1 MDLQIIE
8 HCGQRVLT
16 TSQLAESYGT
26 ESKII
31 SRNYQRNT
39 DRYIE
44 GKHFFALSGEELRRF
59 KGSRQF
65 DDSLKFTSI
74 LYLWTEK
81 GAWLHAK
88 SLNTEKSWEA
98 YELLVDNY
106 YKLEKQLKVL
116 TEREK
121 LEASMRL
128 SLMNSEDV
136 TQLKNEV
143 QEIRSMVQ
151 EQITLDHGQQMRIKK
166 AVAAKIYEI
175 SNDKAKRIRL
185 FAELYR
191 DLKDRF
197 GVASYRDIKKH
208 EMLKAIGYI
217 EAWIPKKEI
226 AVSAATLTA
235 NKKLII

>member
-31 SRNYQRNT
+31 SRNYQRNAY
-39 DRYIE
+39 RYIE
-44 GKHFFALSGEELRRF
+44 GRHFFALSGEELRRF

-98 YELLVDNY
+98 YEMLVDRY

-136 TQLKNEV
+136 KQLKNEV

-175 SNDKAKRIRL
+175 SNDKAKRTRL

>member
-31 SRNYQRNT
+31 SRNYQRNA

-175 SNDKAKRIRL
+175 SNDKAKRTRL

>member
-1 MDLQIIE
+1 MELQIIE

-31 SRNYQRNT
+31 SRNYQRNA

-98 YELLVDNY
+98 YEMLVDNY

-166 AVAAKIYEI
+166 AVATKVYEI
-175 SNDKAKRIRL
+175 SNDKAKRTRL

-217 EAWIPKKEI
+217 EGWLPKKEI
-226 AVSAATLTA
+226 AVSATTLTA
-235 NKKLII
+235 KSKFVI

>member
-31 SRNYQRNT
+31 SRNYQRNA

-98 YELLVDNY
+98 YEMLVDSY

-166 AVAAKIYEI
+166 AVATKIYEI
-175 SNDKAKRIRL
+175 SNDKAKRTRL

>member
-8 HCGQRVLT
+8 HYGQRVLT

-31 SRNYQRNT
+31 SRNYQRNA

-44 GKHFFALSGEELRRF
+44 GKHFFALSGEELRTF

-98 YELLVDNY
+98 YEMLVDNY
-106 YKLEKQLKVL
+106 YKLEKELKAL
-116 TEREK
+116 NEREK

-143 QEIRSMVQ
+143 QEIKLMVQ
-151 EQITLDHGQQMRIKK
+151 EQITLNHGQQMRIKK
-166 AVAAKIYEI
+166 AVAAKVYEI
-175 SNDKAKRIRL
+175 SNDKAKRTRL

-217 EAWIPKKEI
+217 EGWLPKKEI

-235 NKKLII
+235 KSKFVI

>member
-1 MDLQIIE
+1 MELQIIE

-31 SRNYQRNT
+31 SRNYQRNA

-98 YELLVDNY
+98 YEMLVDNY

-116 TEREK
+116 SEREK

-166 AVAAKIYEI
+166 AVATKIYEI
-175 SNDKAKRIRL
+175 TNDKAKRTRL

-217 EAWIPKKEI
+217 EGWLPKKEI

-235 NKKLII
+235 KSKLVI

>member
-1 MDLQIIE
+1 MELQIIE

-31 SRNYQRNT
+31 SRNYQRNA

-98 YELLVDNY
+98 YEMLVDNY

-116 TEREK
+116 SEREK

-166 AVAAKIYEI
+166 AVATKVYEI
-175 SNDKAKRIRL
+175 TNDKAKRTRL

-235 NKKLII
+235 NRKLII